1 MGKGRATIEL
11 STPGILSPA
20 DAARRQDFMLLGVAR
35 RVMATY
41 MFVWEIL
48 VGFGF
53 VFLIAVMVLLVN
65 PPEALVK
72 RAFLGKNR
80 KK

>member
-1 MGKGRATIEL
+1 MLIWEL
-11 STPGILSPA
+11 
-20 DAARRQDFMLLGVAR
+20 
-35 RVMATY
+35 
-41 MFVWEIL
+41 L

-72 RAFLGKNR
+72 RTFLGKNR